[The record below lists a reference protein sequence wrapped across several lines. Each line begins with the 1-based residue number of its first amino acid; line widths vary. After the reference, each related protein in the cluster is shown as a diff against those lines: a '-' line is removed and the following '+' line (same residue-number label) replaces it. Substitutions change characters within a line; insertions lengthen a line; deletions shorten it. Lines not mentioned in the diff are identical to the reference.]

1 MANQHLPHNGHR
13 VARHGFEQR
22 DWQSTARDA
31 FQTLSRMDVPD
42 VVRKNPV
49 PSLAIAGAA
58 GLLIGITI
66 GSRIVRMIVGSV
78 GMYAISEL
86 GRRYARQA
94 LEDVAFEGED
104 EPIGS
109 ASE

>member
-13 VARHGFEQR
+13 VARRGFDQR

-31 FQTLSRMDVPD
+31 FKSLSRMDVPD
-42 VVRKNPV
+42 VVRKNPA

-58 GLLIGITI
+58 GLLIGVAI

-78 GMYAISEL
+78 GMYAITEL

-94 LEDVAFEGED
+94 LEDVGFEGGE
-104 EPIGS
+104 EPMGS